1 MRIVMGMIILGG
13 GMLCAQQTSQ
23 RRQARR
29 QWRNR
34 KLPRGARKRPAS
46 PKCTR

>member
-23 RRQARR
+23 PAA